1 MPEPVAERPA
11 GFRPVV
17 AGLGGSTRPGS
28 RALEAL
34 RNALDGAA
42 RAGAQTVLLDVR
54 ELALPMLDAGRT
66 ECDHAGVHELLARIR
81 SAHAVIVA
89 SPVYNETVSGAVK
102 NALDHLSV
110 LEEEDPSGL
119 SGRVVGLVSVCGN
132 QPSMGATLAVWTAC
146 RALGAWVL
154 PESVDLGGASFDVDG
169 RLCDVLAR
177 DRLRTLGHRVASSAV
192 ARRAQDRVG
201 PASGA
206 TAGERAVSDPGARP

>member
-1 MPEPVAERPA
+1 MPRPI
-11 GFRPVV
+11 V
-17 AGLGGSTRPGS
+17 AGLGGSTRPTS

-34 RNALDGAA
+34 RIALDGAA

-54 ELALPMLDAGRT
+54 ELSLPILDAGQT
-66 ECDHAGVHELLARIR
+66 ECDHAGVGTLLTRVR

-119 SGRVVGLVSVCGN
+119 FGRVVGLVSVCGN
-132 QPSMGATLAVWTAC
+132 QPSMGATLAMRTAC

-169 RLCDVLAR
+169 RVCDVLAR
-177 DRLRTLGHRVASSAV
+177 DRLRILGRTVASSAI

-201 PASGA
+201 PVAEA
-206 TAGERAVSDPGARP
+206 AAGERAVSDTGARP